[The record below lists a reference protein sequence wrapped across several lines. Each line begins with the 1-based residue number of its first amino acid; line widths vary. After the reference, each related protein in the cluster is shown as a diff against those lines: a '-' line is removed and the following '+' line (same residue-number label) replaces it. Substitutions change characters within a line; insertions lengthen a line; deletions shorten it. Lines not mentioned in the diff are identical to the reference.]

1 MGFDP
6 EKIDEFLAN
15 FEANKENIRKFEGCR
30 HLELLRDKDN
40 TNRFFTYSHWKDET
54 ALDKYRN
61 SELFKGIWVKTKAMF
76 NEKPEAWS
84 LESIDVSP

>member
-6 EKIDEFLAN
+6 EKIEDFLAN
-15 FEANKENIRKFEGCR
+15 FEANKNKIRNFEGCR

-40 TNRFFTYSHWKDET
+40 TNRFFTYSHWNDET
-54 ALDKYRN
+54 ALENYRN
-61 SELFKGIWVKTKAMF
+61 SELFKGIWAKTKVMF

-84 LESIDVSP
+84 VESIDVSH